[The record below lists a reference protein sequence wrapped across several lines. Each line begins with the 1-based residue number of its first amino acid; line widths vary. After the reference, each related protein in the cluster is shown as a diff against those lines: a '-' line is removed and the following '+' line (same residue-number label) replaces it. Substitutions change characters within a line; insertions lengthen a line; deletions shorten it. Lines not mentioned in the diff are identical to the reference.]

1 MGDIMN
7 LVDFYTENGI
17 AEEKEI
23 GTKEVDGEEVP
34 VLETSYPITALGS
47 GAIDQEMAEF
57 LYRQFVV
64 GGFTTQGPQAARYEG
79 AKGTFGGILGL
90 TSEKME
96 EINNDIG
103 SAVYDNFVSR
113 SMAQKGALD
122 QQDMMFLA
130 NIQGKL
136 GLSSEESEKM
146 LLSSQKKVLSEEIN
160 ELLDNPTP
168 AGLKAFRE
176 KCNAMGMD
184 LAEDVGISSHRLL
197 RMFENEITPSV
208 KSGELTADNFDVLTE
223 IQESLNLDPEECENM
238 FDNILRRQAK
248 SALDLITGELL
259 RGREENTVDLIKEIV
274 RYAAFTDGEL
284 GLNVEESTA
293 NGIYNIYEAFDF
305 SGVDEDTVETN
316 KGLLKSALGLA

>member
-17 AEEKEI
+17 AEEEEI
-23 GTKEVDGEEVP
+23 GTKEIDGKEVP

-47 GAIDQEMAEF
+47 GALDQEMAEF

-64 GGFTTQGPQAARYEG
+64 GGFTSQGPQASRYEE

-96 EINNDIG
+96 EINNSIG

-136 GLSSEESEKM
+136 GLTSEESEKM

-160 ELLDNPTP
+160 DLMDEPTP
-168 AGLKAFRE
+168 AGLKVFRE

-184 LAEDVGISSHRLL
+184 LAEDVGISNHRLV
-197 RMFENEITPSV
+197 RMFESEITPGI
-208 KSGELTADNFDVLTE
+208 KSGEVTADNFDILQE
-223 IQESLNLDPEECENM
+223 IQESLNLDPDECETM
-238 FDNILRRQAK
+238 FDSILRRLSKA
-248 SALDLITGELL
+248 ALDLITGELL

-284 GLNVEESTA
+284 GLTIEEGTA

-305 SGVDEDTVETN
+305 SGEDEDVVAQN
-316 KGLLKSALGLA
+316 KGLLKAALGLA